1 MSDRLALIVV
11 ANPNVESLS
20 HAMAQAARHL
30 LDEQGYEIA
39 WHDLYAEGFDPV
51 QPTGEQANARSGDRL
66 VEQHCSE
73 LAQADLVLVFHPN
86 WWGQPPAIMKGWID
100 RVFRLDTAYAYPQG
114 VTPDGVP
121 RGLLVARHAFVF
133 NTSNTPMEREQ
144 LLFGDPLDA
153 LWKRCVF
160 GLCGVDAVT
169 RRMVGPVSGSTSDQR
184 VEWIADVVRAVGDA
198 I

>member
-11 ANPNVESLS
+11 ANPNPDSLS

-30 LDEQGYEIA
+30 LDGQGYRIA
-39 WHDLYAEGFDPV
+39 WHDLYAEKFDPV
-51 QPTGEQANARSGDRL
+51 QPTGEQANVSSGDPL

-73 LAQADLVLVFHPN
+73 LARADLVFVFHPN

-100 RVFRLDTAYAYPQG
+100 RVFRLDTAYRYPPG

-133 NTSNTPMEREQ
+133 NTSNTPLERER

-169 RRMVGPVSGSTSDQR
+169 RRMVGPVSGSTAEQR
-184 VEWIADVVRAVGDA
+184 TEWISDVLRAISDA

>member
-1 MSDRLALIVV
+1 MSDRLAMIVV
-11 ANPNVESLS
+11 ANPNPDSLS
-20 HAMAQAARHL
+20 HAMARAATQL
-30 LDEQGYEIA
+30 LDGQGYRIA
-39 WHDLYAEGFDPV
+39 SHDLYAEKFDPV
-51 QPTGEQANARSGDRL
+51 QPTGEQANASSADPL
-66 VEQHCSE
+66 VEQHCGE
-73 LAQADLVLVFHPN
+73 LARADLVLVFHPN

-100 RVFRLDTAYAYPQG
+100 RVFRLDTAYGYPPG

-133 NTSNTPMEREQ
+133 NTSNTPAERER

-160 GLCGVDAVT
+160 GLCGVEAVT
-169 RRMVGPVSGSTSDQR
+169 RRMVGPVSGSTAEQR
-184 VEWIADVVRAVGDA
+184 GEWIRDMLQAISDA